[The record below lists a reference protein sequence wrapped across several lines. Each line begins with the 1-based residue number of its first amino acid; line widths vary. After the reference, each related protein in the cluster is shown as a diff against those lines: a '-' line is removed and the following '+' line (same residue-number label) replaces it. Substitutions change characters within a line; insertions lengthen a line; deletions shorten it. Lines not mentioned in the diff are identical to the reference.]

1 MLSQILID
9 TLVGTAQLGLVAVGL
24 TMTWGLTRFANVA
37 HVQFAPMG
45 AYLALAITGGLGVGL
60 VFGSVLAVV
69 VTGVIAVLLH
79 TYFFRRLAKFG
90 SFTPLIGSLALSI
103 VITAGIQTIFGPR
116 PERLPIKLAPG
127 HRVGEAVITNSQIR
141 VIIIAAV
148 VLVAV
153 FLVLGLTSIGRAI
166 RATAANP
173 ELASASGIDVRRTT
187 AIVTFGA
194 AGLAALA
201 GVLVAMDTSVS
212 LGIGE
217 TMLLAMFAAV
227 IMGGIGSAAGALLA
241 AAILTLVEAT
251 LLRVDLGALV
261 GGSWLMPI
269 EYRPAIGFVAVIL
282 VMLIRP
288 EGLFGFGGRRA

>member
-1 MLSQILID
+1 MLTQILID
-9 TLVGTAQLGLVAVGL
+9 TAVGTAQLGLVAVGL

-37 HVQFAPMG
+37 HVQFAPVG
-45 AYLALAITGGLGVGL
+45 AYLALVITSGLGLGMLLGSL
-60 VFGSVLAVV
+60 VAVV
-69 VTGVIAVLLH
+69 VTGLLAVLLH
-79 TYFFRRLAKFG
+79 TFFFRRLARFG

-103 VITAGIQTIFGPR
+103 VITASIQTIFGPR
-116 PERLPIKLAPG
+116 PDRLPMPLAPG
-127 HRVGEAVITNSQIR
+127 HRIGDAVITDAQIR
-141 VIIIAAV
+141 IIATAAV
-148 VLVAV
+148 VLVGV
-153 FLVLGLTSIGRAI
+153 FLFLGLTSLGRAI

-187 AIVTFGA
+187 AAVTFGA
-194 AGLAALA
+194 GGLAALA

-241 AAILTLVEAT
+241 AAILTAVEAT

-269 EYRPAIGFVAVIL
+269 EYRPAIGFLAVIL
-282 VMLIRP
+282 VMLLRP

>member
-1 MLSQILID
+1 MLTQILID

-37 HVQFAPMG
+37 HVQFAPVG
-45 AYLALAITGGLGVGL
+45 AYLALVVTGGLGLGL
-60 VFGSVLAVV
+60 LLGSLVAVAT
-69 VTGVIAVLLH
+69 TGAMAVLLH
-79 TYFFRRLAKFG
+79 NFFFRRLAKFG

-103 VITAGIQTIFGPR
+103 VITASIQTIFGPR
-116 PERLPIKLAPG
+116 PERLPLPLAPG
-127 HRVGEAVITNSQIR
+127 HRIGDAVVTDSQIR
-141 VIIIAAV
+141 IIVTAAV
-148 VLVAV
+148 VLIAV
-153 FLVLGLTSIGRAI
+153 FLFLGLTSIGRAI

-187 AIVTFGA
+187 AVVTFGA
-194 AGLAALA
+194 GGLAALA

-241 AAILTLVEAT
+241 AGILTLVEAT
-251 LLRVDLGALV
+251 LLRLDIGALV

-282 VMLIRP
+282 VMLLRP
-288 EGLFGFGGRRA
+288 EGLFGLGGRRA